1 MFLFGRRA
9 IISDLVTRRLLL
21 RGCPVLKGYGRHAIW
36 FLECTSDLLATRG
49 LKVLR
54 LSTLAWKAVEGL
66 RRWGRRATNGGHL
79 GRGKNIKQYLEDG
92 KIRSEIKGAGI
103 N

>member
-1 MFLFGRRA
+1 MFLIGRRA

-36 FLECTSDLLATRG
+36 FLECTSDLLARG

-54 LSTLAWKAVEGL
+54 LSTLAWKTVEGL
-66 RRWGRRATNGGHL
+66 RR
-79 GRGKNIKQYLEDG
+79 
-92 KIRSEIKGAGI
+92 
-103 N
+103 

>member
-1 MFLFGRRA
+1 M
-9 IISDLVTRRLLL
+9 VTRRLFL
-21 RGCPVLKGYGRHAIW
+21 RGYPVLKGYGRHAIW
-36 FLECTSDLLATRG
+36 FLECTSDLLARE

-79 GRGKNIKQYLEDG
+79 GRGKNIKRYLEDG
-92 KIRSEIKGAGI
+92 KIRREIKGAGI
-103 N
+103 S